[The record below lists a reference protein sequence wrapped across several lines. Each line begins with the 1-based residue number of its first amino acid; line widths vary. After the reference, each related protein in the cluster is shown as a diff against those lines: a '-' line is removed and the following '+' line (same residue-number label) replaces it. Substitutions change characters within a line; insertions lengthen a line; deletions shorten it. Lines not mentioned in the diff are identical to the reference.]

1 MRKLEI
7 IDDKILRITQDE
19 CILEI
24 PIKILRTC
32 EDCSLRKANR
42 CFNGGDEQLCYQ
54 LHTTLGGRGISFDA
68 VEENSKAISKL
79 LVDIYNDVGISK
91 KKVIFRRRC
100 EDSK

>member
-32 EDCSLRKANR
+32 EDCSLRKANQ
-42 CFNGGDEQLCYQ
+42 CFNGDDQLCYI
-54 LHTTLGGRGISFDA
+54 LNTTLGGRGISFDA
-68 VEENSKAISKL
+68 VEENSKAISTL

-100 EDSK
+100 EYSK